1 MGVGLLG
8 MGRARRIYAAKCIK
22 GRHFLATERLLFR
35 TPTEWEMAAAQAAAS
50 DAAAQRWIGWAPEA
64 IVPKSDRAK
73 FLSVVPGTG
82 PDRDWPDS
90 ACLLAIHRKAN
101 RCAGM
106 VTISR
111 DPGQWPELG
120 GWLAPAFRGKGLGA
134 ELFRAGLLLS
144 HGHLGLSRIRAAA
157 EVANM
162 GSRRALRAAG
172 FEIVDGPA
180 AYPLQNGRV
189 MSPCWYEHEMLDVR
203 KCAGPMPMSLV
214 RDVRP
219 VSRPG

>member
-8 MGRARRIYAAKCIK
+8 IGRARRVYAAKCVK
-22 GRHFLATERLLFR
+22 GRHFVATERLIFR

-50 DAAAQRWIGWAPEA
+50 DAAAQRWIGWATEA
-64 IVPKSDRAK
+64 IVPKSDRAQ

-82 PDRDWPDS
+82 PDREWPDS
-90 ACLLAIHRKAN
+90 ACLVAIDRRTN

-106 VTISR
+106 VTVSR
-111 DPGQWPELG
+111 DSGYWPELG

-134 ELFRAGLLLS
+134 ELFRAGLTLG
-144 HGHLGLSRIRAAA
+144 HEHLGLTRIRAAA
-157 EVANM
+157 EVTNT

-172 FEIVDGPA
+172 FEAVNGPA

-189 MSPCWYEHEMLDVR
+189 MTPCWYEHVTLDVHR
-203 KCAGPMPMSLV
+203 CAGPLPAPLI
-214 RDVRP
+214 RDVHRASKP
-219 VSRPG
+219 

>member
-8 MGRARRIYAAKCIK
+8 MGRARRVYAAKCVK
-22 GRHFLATERLLFR
+22 GRHFLATERLVFR

-50 DAAAQRWIGWAPEA
+50 DAAAQRWIGWSAEA
-64 IVPKSDRAK
+64 IVPKSDRAQ

-82 PDRDWPDS
+82 PDRDWADA
-90 ACLLAIHRKAN
+90 ACLVAIHRKTN

-111 DPGQWPELG
+111 DTGFWPELG
-120 GWLAPAFRGKGLGA
+120 GWLAPAFRGRGLGA
-134 ELFRAGLLLS
+134 ELFGAGLVLG
-144 HGHLGLSRIRAAA
+144 HDHLGLSCVRAAA
-157 EVANM
+157 ESANM

-172 FEIVDGPA
+172 FETVDGPA

-189 MSPCWYEHEMLDVR
+189 MTPCWYEHEERTVQR
-203 KCAGPMPMSLV
+203 CAGPVPMSLAQDAL
-214 RDVRP
+214 R
-219 VSRPG
+219 VSRP